1 MSILGLRN
9 VANTRNVYTVPNYR
23 HFSNLSARTL
33 QQAWKCSLKSMDV
46 LHSELSDELNETL
59 TGEETGDEIRAAK
72 RRKCNI
78 LKMTVYVFC
87 SLVERFEEQDSK
99 KSSAAELQKSGPS
112 RGKKTNRVRDD
123 SSNDWEKSRDK
134 AIAYL
139 TKISVMSIH
148 RLFTPPV
155 VDEEF
160 VKIITKVC
168 YKIME
173 SSSYS
178 KNTQLKHDIFQILAT
193 AVSRHKHSLGFC
205 LKVIQLLQQKDSLVK
220 DLAALV
226 ELIITTHE
234 YTAIIRELICEV
246 DRVDMSRESAGTKAI
261 SEFLKEVAEKCPSN
275 ILPSI
280 PTFMDFLDRDAYMIR
295 SATLAI
301 FGALISK
308 ELSADDADL
317 EKKTLRD
324 DLLDKLEDHICDTTT
339 FTRGQAIKVWQR
351 LWTEGKVPIER
362 QGSLVE
368 AIVARLQDKSVY
380 VRKQAV
386 IFLTQCLRM
395 NPFGPKLPIGRLQ
408 KALAKEKV
416 NLDKMI
422 RDSENEQQEEVDED
436 TNSTPWEAHQQ
447 NLIEFW
453 MNRSSQDD
461 DEDSNDS
468 QNRSS
473 PAEVILSQVQRLISS
488 GEYRDTFK
496 LVQLFKEKYPDHEIF
511 NEQSEPD
518 VRVCNSR
525 SSQVDIPPPP
535 VVQLAKKIYHF
546 KIKSKKN
553 TFEGSAKNVRKIER
567 VAKGIIFQDDSED
580 SNDSSNDRTI
590 VDDPRQL
597 IGDSVPRQQ
606 MLVKFLDEC
615 VKFSTQIAAAIPLV
629 CSLLHSATVSDS
641 QEAIDFFVTA
651 HQFGVQ
657 GSIYGIRKMIV
668 LVFSRDKSVKD
679 AVIAAYKKLYIEPVQ
694 TVNMSSR
701 NRAMSVVNSLIE
713 LVHGAT
719 VGEMIS
725 LEELLKELMTSN
737 DIDDQ
742 HTKILFEKYSQ
753 KIPGTTDVESR
764 ISIQLISM
772 LATSNYRLIRA
783 NIEILIAVGLS
794 EKAADDF
801 KMVEQTCYAL
811 QRAVIPSIKVE
822 EKEPVFRIPK
832 DHVMFQRFRHI
843 LMSGIVKED
852 DDSWLSMANEIVKT
866 IYKLAE
872 NPDSIVED
880 LVIDFI
886 QELLPRDLSS
896 ESLKENEESNNQMEG
911 DAGDE
916 ANMTKTPPEVSTEI
930 LARFVAFVGDLALYH
945 LIHLESSVLT
955 EVKIRRLMTE
965 EKKRRKSGKT
975 PGRSKSA
982 AKGVTPGTNLEEE
995 IGLAGASAMD
1005 DEIETF
1011 KINRLIDEPNF
1022 LLARLSPIILSITM
1036 RPGQYPDERLQRAAS
1051 LTIAKFMA
1059 CSQSYC
1065 EKYIRLL
1072 FTILEK
1078 SEDPIIRENTIIGLG
1093 DLCVRYPNLL
1103 DSWTEKLYAP
1113 LNDVDVN
1120 VRTSS
1125 LKVLSR
1131 LILSDMLKVKGQIS
1145 ELAKMLVDD
1154 NENLSSLA
1162 KLFFNELKKK
1172 ENAIYNVLPDIISNL
1187 SGGEEMLEHKFQ
1199 EIMKFLFSLI
1209 EKDRQTQCLVEKLC
1223 QRFRTTV

>member
-1 MSILGLRN
+1 MSIFGLTSVINMCRFN
-9 VANTRNVYTVPNYR
+9 TVPNFR
-23 HFSNLSARTL
+23 HFSNLSTRTL
-33 QQAWKCSLKSMDV
+33 DQAWKCSLKSVDV

-59 TGEETGDEIRAAK
+59 TGEESRAEK

-87 SLVERFEEQDSK
+87 SLIERFEEQDAK
-99 KSSAAELQKSGPS
+99 KSSVADIQKAGSN
-112 RGKKTNRVRDD
+112 RGKKTNRARDD

-134 AIAYL
+134 AISNL

-148 RLFTPPV
+148 RLFTPPI

-168 YKIME
+168 YRIME
-173 SSSYS
+173 SSSFS
-178 KNTQLKHDIFQILAT
+178 KNAQLKHDIFQILAT

-226 ELIITTHE
+226 ELIISTHE

-280 PTFMDFLDRDAYMIR
+280 PTLMDFLDRDAYMIR

-308 ELSADDADL
+308 ELSTDHVDI

-324 DLLDKLEDHICDTTT
+324 DLLDKLDDHICDVTT

-351 LWTEGKVPIER
+351 LWIEGNVPLER

-368 AIVARLQDKSVY
+368 AIVGRLQDKSVY

-395 NPFGPKLPIGRLQ
+395 NPFAAKLPIGRLQ
-408 KALAKEKV
+408 EALAEETAKLEKMV
-416 NLDKMI
+416 Q
-422 RDSENEQQEEVDED
+422 DSENELPEEVED
-436 TNSTPWEAHQQ
+436 NSTLWDTHEQ
-447 NLIEFW
+447 NLVEFW
-453 MNRSSQDD
+453 MNRLSQDD
-461 DEDSNDS
+461 DDDSNDN
-468 QNRSS
+468 QHHGSS
-473 PAEVILSQVQRLISS
+473 AEVILSQIQNSINS
-488 GEYRDTFK
+488 GEYRETFK
-496 LVQLFKEKYPDHEIF
+496 FIQFFKDKYPDHQVLSDQ
-511 NEQSEPD
+511 NEPENRLNS
-518 VRVCNSR
+518 SR
-525 SSQVDIPPPP
+525 SSQVALPPPP
-535 VVQLAKKIYHF
+535 AVQLAKKIYRF
-546 KIKSKKN
+546 KLHRKN
-553 TFEGSAKNVRKIER
+553 NSFHPDNTRNVRRIER
-567 VAKGIIFQDDSED
+567 VAKGLIFQDDSED
-580 SNDSSNDRTI
+580 SNDSGTEQMNPANDSRRSVADSI
-590 VDDPRQL
+590 PKQQL
-597 IGDSVPRQQ
+597 
-606 MLVKFLDEC
+606 LVKFLDEC
-615 VKFSTQIAAAIPLV
+615 FKFSKQIAVAIPLV
-629 CSLLHSATVSDS
+629 CSLLHSATISDS

-694 TVNMSSR
+694 TENMSSR

-742 HTKILFEKYSQ
+742 HTRILFEKYSQ

-772 LATSNYRLIRA
+772 LATSNYRLIRE
-783 NIEILIAVGLS
+783 NIDTLIAVGLS
-794 EKAADDF
+794 EKVADDF

-822 EKEPVFRIPK
+822 EKELVFRLPP
-832 DHVMFQRFRHI
+832 DHIMFQRLRTI
-843 LMSGIVKED
+843 LINGITKED
-852 DDSWLSMANEIVKT
+852 DDAWLSMANEIVKT
-866 IYKLAE
+866 IYKLSE
-872 NPDSIVED
+872 NPDHIVED

-886 QELLPRDLSS
+886 QELIPHDLSS
-896 ESLKENEESNNQMEG
+896 DSLKENEELNNRMDG
-911 DAGDE
+911 DGGDE
-916 ANMTKTPPEVSTEI
+916 PNGSKILPEVSTEI
-930 LARFVAFVGDLALYH
+930 LARFVAFIGDLALYH

-955 EVKIRRLMTE
+955 EVKIRRLVNE
-965 EKKRRKSGKT
+965 EKKRRRSGKT
-975 PGRSKSA
+975 PGRAKSS
-982 AKGVTPGTNLEEE
+982 AKTPGTNLEEE

-1022 LLARLSPIILSITM
+1022 LLAKLSPIVLKITM
-1036 RPGQYPDERLQRAAS
+1036 HPSQYPDKRLQRAAS

-1113 LNDVDVN
+1113 LNDADVS

-1187 SGGEEMLEHKFQ
+1187 SGGEEMVEHKFQ